1 MSAQTAS
8 DTIARRIAEVTQPTS
23 GQAAPEKKVP
33 KTWEEEEL
41 AQYEPKRSVAVA
53 LKRREEA
60 KAAFLVR
67 QIPHQWNAI
76 CEVIAIRCECINARA
91 SRTILRLA
99 SADPN
104 RLEFRREDDQG
115 ITLQFDPQK
124 GKLSFSG
131 KALGFDRDYELTV
144 VTRDGVDSTA
154 WFSRTTLATEET
166 DDLSKSMIST
176 LLRFD
181 Q

>member
-1 MSAQTAS
+1 MSVQAS
-8 DTIARRIAEVTQPTS
+8 AETITRRIAEVTKPVP
-23 GQAAPEKKVP
+23 AAPKKGPVS
-33 KTWEEEEL
+33 WEEEEL
-41 AQYEPKRSVAVA
+41 TQYEPKRAVA
-53 LKRREEA
+53 LEIKRREDGK
-60 KAAFLVR
+60 KALLTR
-67 QIPHQWNAI
+67 QIPQQWNAI
-76 CEVIAIRCECINARA
+76 REVIAIRCECINARA
-91 SRTILRLA
+91 SRTVLRTA
-99 SADPN
+99 SADEN

-115 ITLQFDPQK
+115 IVLIFDPQK

-166 DDLSKSMIST
+166 DELAKAMIST
-176 LLRFD
+176 LMRFD

>member
-8 DTIARRIAEVTQPTS
+8 DNITRRIAEVTRPVS
-23 GQAAPEKKVP
+23 VQAAPEKKVP

-41 AQYEPKRSVAVA
+41 AQYEPKRSVAVEI
-53 LKRREEA
+53 KRREDA

-67 QIPHQWNAI
+67 QISLQWNAI

-91 SRTILRLA
+91 ARTVLRIA

-115 ITLQFDPQK
+115 VTLQFEPQN

-131 KALGFDRDYELTV
+131 KALGFDRNYELTV

-166 DDLSKSMIST
+166 DELSKSMIST
-176 LLRFD
+176 LMRFD